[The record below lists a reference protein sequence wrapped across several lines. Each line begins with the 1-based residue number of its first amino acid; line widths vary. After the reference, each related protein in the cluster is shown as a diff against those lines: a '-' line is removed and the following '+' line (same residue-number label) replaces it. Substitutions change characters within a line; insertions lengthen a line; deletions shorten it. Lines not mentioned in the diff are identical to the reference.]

1 MANLNTSIADKIDW
15 SSLETQEI
23 DRVELGT
30 VAEACGPEGRIEY
43 SENNLLNEE
52 KRCVI
57 WLFNP
62 DKSEEGKMIYCSPA
76 VSELIR
82 DKKLSVSQVMSMSI
96 YEAFT
101 KEGQQ
106 FFQVQM
112 PTTGQRYSFSVKEHA
127 NANETFTK
135 EVVKAEDLLAF

>member
-1 MANLNTSIADKIDW
+1 MANLNTSIVDKIDW
-15 SSLETQEI
+15 SSLETQNVE
-23 DRVELGT
+23 RVELGT
-30 VAEACGPEGRIEY
+30 VSEACGPLGYIEY
-43 SENNLLNEE
+43 SESNLRNDE

-101 KEGQQ
+101 QEGQQ

-112 PTTGQRYSFSVKEHA
+112 PTGGQRYRFSVKDYA
-127 NANETFTK
+127 NTNETFK
-135 EVVKAEDLLAF
+135 QEVVDASELLAF